1 MTKLKLHPQPK
12 LLSTV
17 SSGFTLIEIMIVVI
31 IIASLAALVMPR
43 LSGRS
48 DQAKEV
54 VAQTDINS
62 SISLAL
68 KLYQLDNGRFPTTDQ
83 GLAAL
88 VSKPSGAPVPPN
100 WKEPYL
106 DKKPIDPW
114 GSPYQYKSPG
124 VHNTSTFDLSSFGK
138 DGLEGTADD
147 IKNWE

>member
-1 MTKLKLHPQPK
+1 MNNHQTKKFYIDGKL
-12 LLSTV
+12 
-17 SSGFTLIEIMIVVI
+17 GFTLIEIMIVVI
-31 IIASLAALVMPR
+31 IIASLAAIVMPR

-48 DQAKEV
+48 EQAKAV

-62 SISLAL
+62 SISLAI
-68 KLYQLDNGRFPTTDQ
+68 KLYQLDNGKFPTTEQ

-88 VSKPSGAPVPPN
+88 LSKPSSAPVPPN

-106 DKKPIDPW
+106 DKKPVDPW
-114 GSPYQYKSPG
+114 GNPYQYKSPG
-124 VHNTSTFDLSSFGK
+124 AHNPSTFDLYSFGN

>member
-1 MTKLKLHPQPK
+1 MEKIGKENLNQKTQ
-12 LLSTV
+12 
-17 SSGFTLIEIMIVVI
+17 SGFTLIEIMIVVI
-31 IIASLAALVMPR
+31 IIASLAAIVMPR

-48 DQAKEV
+48 EQAKAV

-68 KLYQLDNGRFPTTDQ
+68 KLYQLDNGKFPTTEQ

-88 VSKPSGAPVPPN
+88 ISKPSSAPVPPN

-106 DKKPIDPW
+106 DKKPVDPW
-114 GSPYQYKSPG
+114 GNPYQYKSPG
-124 VHNTSTFDLSSFGK
+124 AHNSSTFDLYSFGN